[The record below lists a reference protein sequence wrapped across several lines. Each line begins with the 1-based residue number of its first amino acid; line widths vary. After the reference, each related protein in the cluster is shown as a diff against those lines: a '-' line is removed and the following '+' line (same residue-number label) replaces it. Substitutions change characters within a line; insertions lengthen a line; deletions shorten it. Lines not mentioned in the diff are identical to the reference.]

1 MATADTYDTGRGLS
15 GGAAMLTA
23 MLVVDDRDDP
33 AAAPSL
39 LGALSEEYA
48 GYVAQGHAGCPDC
61 PVARS
66 GRVTARAMFAW
77 KAVAD
82 GCLDRWTRGDVRA
95 FLADHLARAASNDPR
110 LAMDT
115 ATCVRDVVYFLT
127 DRGTYRGE
135 DVELI
140 VAAAMVVI
148 DDFVREQSGAG
159 PSPQDEFALIE
170 ARLDEAV
177 ECDDYELVVELVER
191 ALTLPEAGPE
201 LAGFLDTL
209 GWASEKL
216 GRFDE
221 AVDVMRRAAAAG
233 LDTTFDEHPSTAA
246 LIAHLLLLAGR
257 VEEAHGAW
265 AEAETER
272 PGDSWIHQ
280 AAGRSYEA
288 VGRRDLA
295 LSWRTRGLRQ
305 ALRCGEV
312 DLIGIL
318 LEDRGVDDLL
328 AADAAAFLDAH
339 EWSWQRT
346 GPARPATRVGARAS
360 VLAWFPPADH
370 ARALALW
377 PSFAGE
383 AANAQYGTYCARLER
398 ALQKLRH
405 DGVHGLAVAP
415 LVIDDYR
422 AWCQAG
428 RCDPELPDSRT
439 AYAGQLA
446 DRGAATAWPPG
457 RNDPCW
463 CASGRKYKK
472 CCLRAA

>member
-1 MATADTYDTGRGLS
+1 MGLS
-15 GGAAMLTA
+15 GGAVMLSV
-23 MLVVDDRDDP
+23 MLVIDDRDDP
-33 AAAPSL
+33 AAARSL
-39 LGALSEEYA
+39 LGALAEEYA
-48 GYVAQGHAGCPDC
+48 RYVAEGHAGCPDC

-66 GRVTARAMFAW
+66 GCVTARAMFEW
-77 KAVAD
+77 KAAAD
-82 GCLDRWTRGDVRA
+82 GCVDRWTRGDVRV

-148 DDFVREQSGAG
+148 EEFVREQSGAG
-159 PSPQDEFALIE
+159 PSLHDEFALVE
-170 ARLDEAV
+170 ERLDEAV

-209 GWASEKL
+209 GWALEEL

-233 LDTTFDEHPSTAA
+233 LDKTFDEHPSTAA
-246 LIAHLLLLAGR
+246 LIAHLLLCAGR

-265 AEAETER
+265 AEAEAER
-272 PGDSWIHQ
+272 PGDSWIHE
-280 AAGRSYEA
+280 AAGRGYEA
-288 VGRRDLA
+288 AGLHDLA
-295 LSWRTRGLRQ
+295 LGWRTRGLAQ
-305 ALRCGEV
+305 ALRRGEA
-312 DLIGIL
+312 DLIEIL
-318 LEDRGVDDLL
+318 LEDRGVDDVL

-339 EWSWQRT
+339 DWSWQRT
-346 GPARPATRVGARAS
+346 GPARREAGGRARGS
-360 VLAWFPPADH
+360 VLAWFPPAEH

-383 AANAQYGTYCARLER
+383 AANWEYATYCARLER
-398 ALQKLRH
+398 ALRKLRQ
-405 DGVHGLAVAP
+405 DGVPRLAVAP
-415 LVIDDYR
+415 LAIDEYR
-422 AWCQAG
+422 AWCQAR
-428 RCDPELPDSRT
+428 RCDAELPDSRV
-439 AYAGQLA
+439 AYTEELG
-446 DRGAATAWPPG
+446 DDGAASAWPPG
-457 RNDPCW
+457 RNDSCW
-463 CASGRKYKK
+463 CASGRKYKR

>member
-1 MATADTYDTGRGLS
+1 
-15 GGAAMLTA
+15 MLTA

-33 AAAPSL
+33 AAARGLP
-39 LGALSEEYA
+39 GALAEEYA
-48 GYVAQGHAGCPDC
+48 RYVAQGHAGCPDC

-66 GRVTARAMFAW
+66 GCVTARAMFEW
-77 KAVAD
+77 KAAAD
-82 GCLDRWTRGDVRA
+82 GSLDRWARGDVRA
-95 FLADHLARAASNDPR
+95 FLTDHLARAASNDPR

-127 DRGTYRGE
+127 DRGTYRGQ

-148 DDFVREQSGAG
+148 DEFVREQSGGG

-170 ARLDEAV
+170 DRLDEAV

-209 GWASEKL
+209 GWALEEL

-233 LDTTFDEHPSTAA
+233 LDKTFDDHPSTAA
-246 LIAHLLLLAGR
+246 LIAHLLLRAGR

-265 AEAETER
+265 AEAEAER
-272 PGDSWIHQ
+272 PGDLWIHQ
-280 AAGRSYEA
+280 AAGRRYEA
-288 VGRRDLA
+288 AGLRDLA

-305 ALRCGEV
+305 ALRCGEA
-312 DLIGIL
+312 DLIEIL
-318 LEDRGVDDLL
+318 LEDRGVDDVL
-328 AADAAAFLDAH
+328 AADAAAFLGAY
-339 EWSWQRT
+339 EWRWQRT
-346 GPARPATRVGARAS
+346 GPARPPTGVSGRGS

-377 PSFAGE
+377 PSFAGDVTNIE
-383 AANAQYGTYCARLER
+383 YGTYCARLER

-405 DGVHGLAVAP
+405 DGVPGLAAAP
-415 LVIDDYR
+415 LIIDDYR
-422 AWCQAG
+422 AWCQARG
-428 RCDPELPDSRT
+428 CDPELPDSRV
-439 AYAGQLA
+439 AYAAELA
-446 DRGAATAWPPG
+446 DRGAAAAWPPG